1 MRSEISD
8 LRSQPD
14 SLGHWGK
21 YGGRFVPETLMAPL
35 EELTAAYLASRDD
48 ESFQLELHDLLTH
61 YAGRPTPLFHAARL
75 SEHCGGAK
83 IYLKREDLLHSGAHK
98 INNTLGQVLLARRM
112 NKPRIIAETGAG
124 QHGVATAT
132 VCALFGLECVV
143 YMGAEDMRRQA
154 LNVFRMQLLGA
165 EVREVNAGS
174 RTLKDAINEALRDW
188 VTNVADTYYLLGS
201 ALGPHP
207 YPLMVRDFQ
216 SVIGREAR
224 EQILDH
230 EGRLPDVLIAC
241 VGGGSNSIGL
251 FHPFL
256 NDASIRMIG
265 VEAGGCGNELGQHA
279 ARFNVAG
286 GGRPGVL
293 QGTMS
298 YVLQDHNG
306 QVAATHSISAGL
318 DYPSIG
324 PEHAFLH
331 DERRVEY
338 GSVSDDEALA
348 AFQLLSQLEGI
359 IPALESAHAVAHAMK
374 VASELKRDQ
383 IVVVNLSGRGDK
395 DIDSVRQRL
404 ES

>member
-1 MRSEISD
+1 MSS
-8 LRSQPD
+8 SVTQPD
-14 SLGHWGK
+14 TLGHWGQ

-35 EELTAAYLASRDD
+35 EELTTAYLASRDD
-48 ESFQLELHDLLTH
+48 ESFQSELQNLLH
-61 YAGRPTPLFHAARL
+61 NYAGRPTPLFHAARL
-75 SEHCGGAK
+75 SEYCGGAT
-83 IYLKREDLLHSGAHK
+83 IYLKREDLLHTGAHK

-112 NKPRIIAETGAG
+112 NKQRIVAETGAG

-132 VCALFGLECVV
+132 VCALFGLNCVV

-165 EVREVNAGS
+165 EVHEVNAGS

-216 SVIGREAR
+216 SVIGDEAHA
-224 EQILDH
+224 QIL
-230 EGRLPDVLIAC
+230 ENEKRLPDCLIAC

-251 FHPFL
+251 FHRFL
-256 NDASIRMIG
+256 GDESVRMIG
-265 VEAGGCGNELGQHA
+265 VEAGGVGSELGQHA
-279 ARFNVAG
+279 ARFKTNG

-298 YVLQDHNG
+298 YVLQDARG
-306 QVAATHSISAGL
+306 QVATTRSVSAGL

-331 DERRVEY
+331 DVGRVEY
-338 GSVSDDEALA
+338 TSACDEEALE
-348 AFQLLSQLEGI
+348 AFSTLSKVEGI
-359 IPALESAHAVAHAMK
+359 IPALESAHAVAHALK
-374 VASELKRDQ
+374 VAPEMKPDE
-383 IVVVNLSGRGDK
+383 IVIVNLSGRGDK
-395 DIDSVRQRL
+395 DVDKVRTQI
-404 ES
+404 EPS